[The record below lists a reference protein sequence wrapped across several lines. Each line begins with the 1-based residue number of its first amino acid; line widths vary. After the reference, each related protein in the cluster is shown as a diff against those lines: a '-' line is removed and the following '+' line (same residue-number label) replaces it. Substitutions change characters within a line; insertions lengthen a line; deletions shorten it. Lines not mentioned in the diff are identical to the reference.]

1 MGLSFLAVRVGGES
15 AAGVSWARLA
25 AAAAGRRPARRR
37 RPAGAHLRRG
47 AAGCFVH
54 GGRLLSEQKEW
65 AGLSTSGRVLLQ
77 RGAAAFVSFKASF
90 AWDSRAWKVLQ
101 RSGQSKSV
109 RRTVRGERGEAGVFR
124 ACAGGGCALAVLSVG
139 SLAGRAGAPGRP
151 ARLSGLRAAAPLLRA
166 GSWGRGCRSRL
177 AIAAQGSR
185 PARGS
190 SALLCEDGGGRPFSG
205 WRSGLGGPR
214 NAADRDGS
222 TGAFGACGLV
232 LSCPSALSIHPFI
245 IFFKIQIMTKR

>member
-65 AGLSTSGRVLLQ
+65 AGLSASGRVLLQ

-109 RRTVRGERGEAGVFR
+109 RRTVRGERGEVGVFR

-151 ARLSGLRAAAPLLRA
+151 AGSLGCGLLRLCCGRAHGGGGAGLVSPSPHRAAGQRVARRLS
-166 GSWGRGCRSRL
+166 C
-177 AIAAQGSR
+177 
-185 PARGS
+185 ARM
-190 SALLCEDGGGRPFSG
+190 GGGRPFSG

-245 IFFKIQIMTKR
+245 IFFKIHIMTKR